1 MYQRAKIGFFREMS
15 KRDFEMKFYK
25 NRLVYSKKI
34 VNLHF
39 GMAIILLNL

>member
-1 MYQRAKIGFFREMS
+1 VYQRAKIGFFWKIG